1 MTTGHALLED
11 EAAPPSRSQ
20 PLPAPGRG
28 FALTGLAAAA
38 LATLATWA
46 VAAELV
52 ATAASGPWLWVLG
65 AVAVAGAPAVLA
77 VFRPAWDAWRAA
89 RACAAALA
97 APDVVAARRLAA
109 RGRESAWTALGAA
122 FAVLCAL
129 AVVVFVLANDAA
141 VQKTFLDGPLMW
153 ASVPDIARAFAT
165 NLLIAV
171 VAQVLVLVWALVLA
185 LARLA
190 PGRAGRPIR
199 MLATFYIDAIRAI
212 PAIIVI
218 YLIGFG
224 LPLAQVPLL
233 SGLDQTWYAILA
245 LTVVYGAYVAEVFR
259 AGIESIHPSQI
270 AASRSLGFSYLATM
284 RHVVVP
290 QATRR
295 VIPPLLNDF
304 ISLQKDTALVNV
316 IGSID
321 AFNQAKILAS
331 NNFNLSSV
339 TVVAGLFILITI
351 PQARLVDRL
360 VTRDRSK

>member
-1 MTTGHALLED
+1 MTAQQTLLGGAS
-11 EAAPPSRSQ
+11 AAPERAQ
-20 PLPAPGRG
+20 PVPAPARG
-28 FALTGLAAAA
+28 FAAAGMTGAA
-38 LATLATWA
+38 LATAATWA
-46 VAAELV
+46 VAADLV
-52 ATAASGPWLWVLG
+52 GAATAGPWRWALG
-65 AVAVAGAPAVLA
+65 AVAVAGALAVLA
-77 VFRPAWDAWRAA
+77 VFRPAWDAWRAS
-89 RACAAALA
+89 RACAAALEET
-97 APDVVAARRLAA
+97 DVVAARRLAA
-109 RGRESAWTALGAA
+109 RVRESAWTALGAA
-122 FAVLCAL
+122 LAVLCAL
-129 AVVVFVLANDAA
+129 GAIVFVLANDAA
-141 VQKTFLDGPLMW
+141 VQKTFLDGALMW
-153 ASVPDIARAFAT
+153 ASFPDIARAFAT
-165 NLLIAV
+165 NLVIAV
-171 VAQVLVLVWALVLA
+171 VAQALVLVWALVLA

-199 MLATFYIDAIRAI
+199 RLATFYIDAVRAV

-224 LPLAQVPLL
+224 LPLAEVPLL
-233 SGLDQTWYAILA
+233 SGLNQTWYAILA

-321 AFNQAKILAS
+321 AFNQAKILAA

-339 TVVAGLFILITI
+339 TVVAVLFILITI

-360 VTRDRSK
+360 LTRERST